1 MYIYDEYFLTWCLF
15 MSILIS
21 DNQADSHDLC
31 VRGHNVRSQV
41 TDSQADQHPAPG
53 VPGQRPSP
61 AC

>member
-1 MYIYDEYFLTWCLF
+1 

-31 VRGHNVRSQV
+31 VRGHDVRSQV
-41 TDSQADQHPAPG
+41 TDSQADKHPAPG